1 MRNPIPIVALLVW
14 CGVALA
20 AAPAAH
26 SPAASVPRSLDI
38 PEGALVA
45 PGKAPELDLLFTGDV
60 MGYVDPC
67 G

>member
-1 MRNPIPIVALLVW
+1 MRRSISILALLVW

-20 AAPAAH
+20 AAPAA
-26 SPAASVPRSLDI
+26 PAPPASVPRSLDI

-45 PGKAPELDLLFTGDV
+45 PGKAPELDLLYTGDV
-60 MGYVDPC
+60 MGYIDPC